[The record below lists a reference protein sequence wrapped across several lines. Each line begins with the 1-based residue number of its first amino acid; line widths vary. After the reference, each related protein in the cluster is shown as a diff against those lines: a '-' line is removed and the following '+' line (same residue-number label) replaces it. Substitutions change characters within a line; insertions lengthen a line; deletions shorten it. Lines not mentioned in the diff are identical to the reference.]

1 MLEAQLRQSVP
12 KKEHH
17 EITSKFETEIDD
29 LEKELDRIKKD
40 LQKTVALNKQLGA
53 MEEQLS
59 NQNKTMITQG
69 KVIDSLQAKL
79 SQGTVP
85 TSIHTQSLSKI
96 RELEEERR
104 AMVSRTEFASSERRC
119 EELSRQ
125 ISSMVPASEYIS
137 LRQRFEELARQVS
150 SMVPASEYS
159 ALKVKGEELQNAIS
173 SMVPTEQL
181 NSSEAR
187 VRELEARLAQHVP
200 QTVYDELVSKV
211 VSLAE
216 EVTGGGL
223 VAEGP
228 EQISQPET
236 GEAVGTAQIEA
247 TAPEPAEVPT
257 EQVTVPEVQVSVTQS
272 DSSVGDIETTRDG
285 PALEIREIQSQLA
298 EISSQTAEAKQ
309 EAATD
314 SGTPGGAAP
323 FNFSD
328 TEVSVTS
335 GLEFAQALERISTDV
350 LTSHVQNG
358 DFERWFETTLSDAS
372 TAESFRRIRENG
384 VSGEELRT
392 QVVSVAARFIPVTE
406 APIQSSQ

>member
-1 MLEAQLRQSVP
+1 MSKVESSGNELKKLGLRCKMLEAQLRQSVP

-29 LEKELDRIKKD
+29 LEKELDRTKKD

-53 MEEQLS
+53 REEQLS

-125 ISSMVPASEYIS
+125 MSSMVPASEYIS

-223 VAEGP
+223 VPEGP

-236 GEAVGTAQIEA
+236 GEAVGTAQIEG
-247 TAPEPAEVPT
+247 TAPEPAEVPV
-257 EQVTVPEVQVSVTQS
+257 EQVTVPEVQVSVSQS
-272 DSSVGDIETTRDG
+272 DSY
-285 PALEIREIQSQLA
+285 
-298 EISSQTAEAKQ
+298 
-309 EAATD
+309 
-314 SGTPGGAAP
+314 
-323 FNFSD
+323 
-328 TEVSVTS
+328 
-335 GLEFAQALERISTDV
+335 
-350 LTSHVQNG
+350 
-358 DFERWFETTLSDAS
+358 
-372 TAESFRRIRENG
+372 
-384 VSGEELRT
+384 
-392 QVVSVAARFIPVTE
+392 
-406 APIQSSQ
+406 